1 MSDSEYDE
9 WGEGVMVMKM
19 MVKMVVD
26 VYNLKKQ
33 FKVQIIGIL
42 EEKDSFYWPKCSSE
56 KLPKNLGRASPHPAF
71 GQNPKEQ
78 EFFLIKP
85 SLYENAITKPINIFA
100 LFVTRIGIK
109 ILQLQMYTIGFTSM
123 SLIDQTLAD
132 RRSYFETAELHR
144 RALDN
149 R

>member
-42 EEKDSFYWPKCSSE
+42 DEIDFFH
-56 KLPKNLGRASPHPAF
+56 SP
-71 GQNPKEQ
+71 
-78 EFFLIKP
+78 
-85 SLYENAITKPINIFA
+85 
-100 LFVTRIGIK
+100 
-109 ILQLQMYTIGFTSM
+109 
-123 SLIDQTLAD
+123 
-132 RRSYFETAELHR
+132 
-144 RALDN
+144 
-149 R
+149 